1 MSNDKRKLMFQHS
14 SFIYKSLLLTA
25 FTGCVLAACMS
36 KPAVQLRWDAQAHSV
51 YHFASENFPQEM
63 DIDVGAMLAT
73 PALLQA
79 KISELKSLPLDP
91 PSFPIQLDMEPE
103 AHGQISVLAK
113 NIRVEYPSPA
123 SDDDEQLRREMQ
135 EATVGLVQ
143 LNTII
148 NQYGVNQNHF
158 IKPLQN
164 NLVNMMF
171 RVPDYPVTVGEHWQI
186 PVVLSSLNT
195 PFLADRAHR
204 DNKVW
209 IKSISNDPVA
219 GRVAEIVY
227 LLQEKISGKRQHFTT
242 EPATPFEVSATYFA
256 VGEYQIEGHKWLSYI
271 GRLDTTVESFRT
283 VSLIALA
290 PVDASNRDPK

>member
-1 MSNDKRKLMFQHS
+1 
-14 SFIYKSLLLTA
+14 
-25 FTGCVLAACMS
+25 MS
-36 KPAVQLRWDAQAHSV
+36 KPAVQLRWDVQAHSV
-51 YHFASENFPQEM
+51 YRFTNQNFPQEM
-63 DIDVGAMLAT
+63 DVDVGAMLASPT
-73 PALLQA
+73 LLQA
-79 KISELKSLPLDP
+79 KIDEIKSLPLDP
-91 PSFPIQLDMEPE
+91 HFFPVQLDMEPE
-103 AHGQISVLAK
+103 AHRQISVLAK
-113 NIRVEYPSPA
+113 NRRVDYPSQA
-123 SDDDEQLRREMQ
+123 SDEGEQRHREMQ

-204 DNKVW
+204 DNNVW

-242 EPATPFEVSATYFA
+242 EPTTPFEVSATYFA
-256 VGEYQIEGHKWLSYI
+256 VGEYQIEGHKWLSYV

-290 PVDASNRDPK
+290 PVDALDRDPQ